1 MTPNANLT
9 LYFHP
14 LSSFCQKAVIGL
26 YELDVPFTK
35 KLVDL
40 SNAAERD
47 ALVKLWPMGKF
58 PVLHD
63 ESRGVTVAES
73 SIVLEYVEQRHTQM
87 RTLIPAGDATALDC
101 RMKDRFYDLHV
112 NTPMGKIVTDKLRPE
127 GRHDPHGVA
136 DARIQ
141 LDTAYDV
148 AEKWLERG
156 PWAAGEAFTMADCAA
171 APALFFARRVVPF
184 GDRKRL
190 RAYYE
195 RLLERPSVARTF
207 EEAKP
212 FLELFPG

>member
-1 MTPNANLT
+1 MTTNANLT

-26 YELDVPFTK
+26 YELDVPFEK

-40 SNAAERD
+40 SNAAERA

-63 ESRGVTVAES
+63 ESRGVAVAES
-73 SIVLEYVEQRHTQM
+73 SIVLEYVEQRHAQK
-87 RTLIPAGDATALDC
+87 RTLIPADAATALDC

-136 DARIQ
+136 DARSQ
-141 LDTAYDV
+141 LATAYDV

-156 PWAAGEAFTMADCAA
+156 PWATGESFTMADCAA

-184 GDRKRL
+184 GDRPRL
-190 RAYYE
+190 CAYHE
-195 RLLERPSVARTF
+195 RLLERPSVARTL

-212 FLELFPG
+212 YLELFPG